1 MEHLKGALEMFL
13 HLDKTLDSVIQGYGS
28 WTYLLLFL
36 IVFAETGLVVT
47 PFLPGD
53 SLLFAAGIFAARG
66 SLEIGFLFLLLACAA
81 IAGDTA
87 NYWVGKYLG
96 PRIFRSEGARFLK
109 KAHLD
114 RTHQFFEKYGG
125 KTIILARFVPIV
137 RTFAPFVAG
146 IGSMTYGRFL
156 AYNVIGGLLWVS
168 VCVFGGYFFGGL
180 SFVKNNFT
188 VVVLAIV
195 FISLVPM
202 LIEFARH
209 RASARTRS
217 ETEAAVPAAASEG
230 P

>member
-1 MEHLKGALEMFL
+1 MEHLKNALEMFL

-180 SFVKNNFT
+180 PFVKNNFT

-209 RASARTRS
+209 RASARTHS